1 MAHTPYTRVEG
12 IEGVTLPR
20 ISPGPLQSAVSFVFH
35 HTIWHKQ
42 SAASSQQ
49 PATTQP
55 INLILPPSLSITE
68 YNQIYPQHPQALK
81 VYLPYIVSHLSLFP
95 PYMAHSCPLSCYQ
108 LLSLRFTAHLFIAS
122 RPA

>member
-1 MAHTPYTRVEG
+1 MHNGAHSIHAGRGHRGGDPAEN
-12 IEGVTLPR
+12 
-20 ISPGPLQSAVSFVFH
+20 ISRAPPECRFFCVPPHNLAQAV
-35 HTIWHKQ
+35 
-42 SAASSQQ
+42 SSQQ